1 METWL
6 SYSLQDLVLFS
17 TEAFFRLFELNNN
30 ALWPLQIFM
39 LVVAVMLFILAQR
52 TDRKSANSLAIIL
65 ALLWCL
71 VGWQFFHK
79 LYAQINLAA
88 IWFALLFS
96 LEALLLLILGLRL
109 SRRKLFYNRMPHST
123 YPGAMLLFYAA
134 AIHPLA
140 GLMFDRNWQG
150 LEIFGI
156 APDPTALGT
165 LGILLMMPGVKPRI
179 LAVIPFTWCLIS
191 GLTYLAMDMP
201 LGLITPAIALL
212 ASIASIKKHSSTN
225 LS

>member
-6 SYSLQDLVLFS
+6 SYSLPDLVLFS
-17 TEAFFRLFELNNN
+17 TDTFFRLFELNNT

-39 LVVAVMLFILAQR
+39 LIVAVMLLMLARR
-52 TDRKSANSLAIIL
+52 TDRKSGNILAITL

-79 LYAQINLAA
+79 LYAPIYLPAD
-88 IWFALLFS
+88 WFALLFG
-96 LEALLLLILGLRL
+96 LEALLFLMLGLRL
-109 SRRKLFYNRMPHST
+109 SQRKLFYNRMPHSP
-123 YPGAMLLFYAA
+123 YPGAMLLFYAV
-134 AIHPLA
+134 IVHPLV
-140 GLMFDRNWQG
+140 GLMFERNWQA
-150 LEIFGI
+150 LEVFGI

-165 LGILLMMPGVKPRI
+165 LGILLMMPGVKPKI
-179 LAVIPFTWCLIS
+179 LAIIPFIWCLIS

-201 LGLITPAIALL
+201 LGLLTPAVAVL

-225 LS
+225 FS